1 MKIKYNKIKKI
12 FKMNNIN
19 IINKYIKNWEKH

>member
-1 MKIKYNKIKKI
+1 M

-19 IINKYIKNWEKH
+19 IIHIRSY